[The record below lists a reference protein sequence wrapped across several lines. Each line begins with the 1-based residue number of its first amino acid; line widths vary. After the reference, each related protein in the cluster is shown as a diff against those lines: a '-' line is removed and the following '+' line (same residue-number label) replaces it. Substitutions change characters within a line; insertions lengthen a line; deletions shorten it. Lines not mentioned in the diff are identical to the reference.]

1 MHLKLHNLNDEF
13 HISKSSSLPLYSIH
27 TLSLSPPLC
36 VAAAAACLPLCLFLE
51 AHNMADMCFVIV
63 STSSS
68 LLAYKGLLI
77 APPPSTSHPKQ
88 QITLKIILAWNQG
101 CYNYRT
107 EQLIV

>member
-77 APPPSTSHPKQ
+77 APPPPHPTQNNKSP
-88 QITLKIILAWNQG
+88 LKLYLHGIRVVII
-101 CYNYRT
+101 T
-107 EQLIV
+107 EQNN